1 MPPIYG
7 HTFVSSMMEISYWS
21 GRKFSKAQMMKQ
33 LSVLEKPTKDWPAFP
48 MVEFSTKIG
57 KSYPHQKSRDETL
70 PKFWPLL
77 NRSSFRRQLMV
88 ERAIELMFLYK

>member
-48 MVEFSTKIG
+48 MEEF
-57 KSYPHQKSRDETL
+57 HQESRDETL

>member
-33 LSVLEKPTKDWPAFP
+33 LGVLENQQKTAFP
-48 MVEFSTKIG
+48 IVELSTKIG
-57 KSYPHQKSRDETL
+57 KSCPHQESREETL

>member
-1 MPPIYG
+1 
-7 HTFVSSMMEISYWS
+7 
-21 GRKFSKAQMMKQ
+21 MMKQ

-48 MVEFSTKIG
+48 IVEFSTKIG
-57 KSYPHQKSRDETL
+57 KSCPHQELRDESL

-77 NRSSFRRQLMV
+77 NRSSVRRQLMV